1 MRKSLIVVLIAT
13 LPFWFASC
21 VYKKQLLYFQNL
33 HANTDTAKSAISDSS
48 VNLIIIQ
55 PYDLLDIRIKTTEK
69 ALEAILENQTSGS
82 SMVGGSQVGG
92 SQSYQQQSLGT
103 SSYLT
108 SYLVDA
114 RGNIRL
120 PLVGEIT
127 IQGLTIRQ
135 ARNKIKESM
144 QQWMKDPYVDI
155 KFLTFRVTVFGEV
168 NHPGVFTVS
177 NEKADLLDVLAMA
190 GDLNDNGQ
198 RTNVKIIRGDPR
210 NPKIYEMDLRDTRTF
225 NSPGFIL
232 QPNDIVYVEP
242 FPRKFL
248 FANLNEILPLLTVVN
263 AALVIVELISLAKAG
278 HL

>member
-135 ARNKIKESM
+135 ARNK
-144 QQWMKDPYVDI
+144 
-155 KFLTFRVTVFGEV
+155 
-168 NHPGVFTVS
+168 
-177 NEKADLLDVLAMA
+177 
-190 GDLNDNGQ
+190 
-198 RTNVKIIRGDPR
+198 KIGRASCR
-210 NPKIYEMDLRDTRTF
+210 
-225 NSPGFIL
+225 
-232 QPNDIVYVEP
+232 
-242 FPRKFL
+242 
-248 FANLNEILPLLTVVN
+248 
-263 AALVIVELISLAKAG
+263 
-278 HL
+278 